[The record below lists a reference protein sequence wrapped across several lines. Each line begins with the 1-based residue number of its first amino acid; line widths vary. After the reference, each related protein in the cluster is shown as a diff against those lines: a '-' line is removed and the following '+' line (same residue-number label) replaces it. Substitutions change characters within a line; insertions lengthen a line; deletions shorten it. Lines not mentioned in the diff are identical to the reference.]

1 METKLKKILDE
12 RGLKQGFIA
21 EKAGLSRGAFSLIV
35 RGKSIPTLPAALRI
49 ARVLDISV
57 EELWGDLVEESKAPT
72 QNE

>member
-35 RGKSIPTLPAALRI
+35 RGKSIPTLPVAMRI
-49 ARVLDISV
+49 ARVLEMTV
-57 EELWGDLVEESKAPT
+57 EELWGHLAE
-72 QNE
+72 